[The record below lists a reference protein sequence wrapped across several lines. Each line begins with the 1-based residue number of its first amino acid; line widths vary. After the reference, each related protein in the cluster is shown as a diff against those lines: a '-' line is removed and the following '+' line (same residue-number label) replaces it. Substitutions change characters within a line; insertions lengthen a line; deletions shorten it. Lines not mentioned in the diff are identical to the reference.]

1 MPLVKMPENANW
13 DTDINVPDTGDNAYG
28 GINGN
33 MFVGLKS
40 LVNRV
45 LWLKN
50 ALNSLSSTVS
60 GTNTGDETADTIK
73 NKLGITTLSGANT
86 GDETAATIK
95 TKLNITTLSGA
106 NTGDETAATIKT
118 KLNITTL
125 SGANTGDETA
135 LTIRNKLGV
144 YSLVANIR
152 LGAVVHFITNWG
164 YPGIYDSSG
173 SVLTGAVS
181 SQGNAMVDNLWSRPL
196 QVTFDNV
203 TWYNVASI

>member
-1 MPLVKMPENANW
+1 MGNIIENNIWSDVIRQLEENEMVEGGADGIDNIPHKQLAGRTNW
-13 DTDINVPDTGDNAYG
+13 LRDA
-28 GINGN
+28 
-33 MFVGLKS
+33 F
-40 LVNRV
+40 
-45 LWLKN
+45 N
-50 ALNSLSSTVS
+50 ALSSKTS
-60 GTNTGDETADTIK
+60 GTNTGDETADTLK
-73 NKLGITTLSGANT
+73 TKLNITTLSGANT
-86 GDETAATIK
+86 GDETADTLK
-95 TKLNITTLSGA
+95 KKLNITTLSGA